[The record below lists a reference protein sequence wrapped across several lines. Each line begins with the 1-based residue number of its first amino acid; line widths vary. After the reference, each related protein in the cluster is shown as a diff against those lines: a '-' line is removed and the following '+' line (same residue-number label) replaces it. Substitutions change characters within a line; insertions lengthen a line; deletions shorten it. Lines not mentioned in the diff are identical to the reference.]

1 MSVICVSF
9 HINNPYIGD
18 NIGLSMKI
26 LLTLIMCSSVES
38 ICLPPHPW
46 PQLFNDKYDCL
57 QFGYQESYK
66 KLEAIGRKDVNEHGI
81 YIKFDCQPSNI
92 I

>member
-57 QFGYQESYK
+57 QFGYQEAYK
-66 KLEAIGRKDVNEHGI
+66 KLEIIGRKDVNEHGI
-81 YIKFDCQPSNI
+81 YIRFDCQPSNI